1 MIKLKGDKYV
11 SIIAV
16 QLAVT
21 DYDKWRVGFDKYHS
35 LRSLAGITASSVYR
49 NADNSNEIL
58 VWNETTDVNKSR
70 EAISGPDVQ
79 KAMQESGVIGPP
91 KIHVMP

>member
-1 MIKLKGDKYV
+1 MVKVKGDKYV
-11 SIIAV
+11 STIAV

-21 DYDKWRVGFDKYHS
+21 DYNKWRAGFDKYHS
-35 LRSLAGITASSVYR
+35 LRNVAGITASWVYR
-49 NADNSNEIL
+49 NADNPNEIL

-70 EAISGPDVQ
+70 EAISGPDIQ

-91 KIHVMP
+91 KIHVLP